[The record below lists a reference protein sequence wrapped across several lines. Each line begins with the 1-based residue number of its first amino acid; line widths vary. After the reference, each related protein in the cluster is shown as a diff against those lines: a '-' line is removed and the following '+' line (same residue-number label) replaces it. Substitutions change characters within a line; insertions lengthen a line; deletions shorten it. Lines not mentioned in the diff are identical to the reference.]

1 MFKGI
6 VSTLPILLIMIMTA
20 HSQTPEAKTTLGKI
34 EVFDKELEK
43 IIGKS
48 EKVEILATGLQW
60 AEGPVWVR
68 DGSYL
73 LFSDPKQNIIFKWS
87 EEEGLSEFLK
97 PSGYTGRGHYSDE
110 PGSNGLLIN
119 LRGEL
124 VACEHGDRRISSMPL
139 TGGGKVSIA
148 DNYKGRR
155 FNSPNDLCQHS
166 NGTYYF
172 TDPPYGLPE
181 REKDKK
187 NREIEQNGVY
197 SVNPDGKVEQV
208 ISDLLRP
215 NGVALSP
222 DEQILYVAQSDR
234 QAPQIIA
241 YAIQEDRVLPKGKVF
256 FDFKK
261 QFPEA
266 KGAPDGIKVDQHGNI
281 YAGAGQGVAII
292 SAKGKLLGRIYT
304 GVATANCAF
313 GEDGYLYITASQYL
327 LRVKLNTS
335 SK

>member
-1 MFKGI
+1 MFKAM
-6 VSTLPILLIMIMTA
+6 VYTLPLLMMITA
-20 HSQTPEAKTTLGKI
+20 HSQTPETKTTIGKI
-34 EVFDKELEK
+34 EVFDKELQN
-43 IIGKS
+43 IIP
-48 EKVEILATGLQW
+48 EQATVEILATGLQW

-68 DGSYL
+68 DGGYL
-73 LFSDPKQNIIFKWS
+73 LFSDPKQNTIFKWS

-119 LRGEL
+119 LKGEL
-124 VACEHGDRRISSMPL
+124 VACEHGDRRISGMPL
-139 TGGGKVSIA
+139 TGGGKVTIA
-148 DNYKGRR
+148 DNFQGQR
-155 FNSPNDLCQHS
+155 FNSPNDICQHS

-181 REKDKK
+181 REQDRK
-187 NREIEQNGVY
+187 NREIAQNGVY
-197 SVNPDGKVEQV
+197 SVDKDGKVLQV
-208 ISDLLRP
+208 ISGLSRP

-222 DEQILYVAQSDR
+222 DEQTLYVAQSDH

-241 YAIQEDRVLPKGKVF
+241 YAIKDGRVVPEGKVL

-261 QFPEA
+261 QFPQA
-266 KGAPDGIKVDQHGNI
+266 KGAPDGIKTDQQGNI
-281 YAGAGQGVAII
+281 YTGAGQGVAII
-292 SAKGKLLGRIYT
+292 SAKGKLLGRIHT

-313 GEDGYLYITASQYL
+313 GENDYLYITASQYL